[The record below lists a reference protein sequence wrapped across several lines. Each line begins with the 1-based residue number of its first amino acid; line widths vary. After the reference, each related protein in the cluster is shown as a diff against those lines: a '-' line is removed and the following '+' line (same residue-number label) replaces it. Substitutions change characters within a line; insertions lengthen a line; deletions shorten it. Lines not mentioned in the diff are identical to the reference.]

1 MQTQINNQL
10 HWLFSLGLA
19 MPCWHGKYIK
29 RSTIDEEDVYV
40 KEEKF
45 LRIEKSQSIDLMQRL
60 KEIIVLHKTY
70 KSVYH
75 EIKDDPAFARSD
87 GKRYTYNAIKY
98 HIRRTIQFYDIKLID
113 KNLIKN
119 QVINLINK
127 GWKRRY
133 IIQEVG
139 CNPKYFDKI
148 RRKYL
153 QNRSAA

>member
-1 MQTQINNQL
+1 MNNAQM
-10 HWLFSLGLA
+10 HWLFSFGLA

-29 RSTIDEEDVYV
+29 RSTIDEED
-40 KEEKF
+40 
-45 LRIEKSQSIDLMQRL
+45 DLMQRL

-119 QVINLINK
+119 QVLTLLKK
-127 GWKRRY
+127 GCKRKY

>member
-1 MQTQINNQL
+1 MNNTQM
-10 HWLFSLGLA
+10 HWLFSFGLA

-45 LRIEKSQSIDLMQRL
+45 LRIEKSRSIDLMQRL

-119 QVINLINK
+119 QVLTLLKK
-127 GWKRRY
+127 GCKRKY